1 MNNNLTFIYQ
11 VLSLCSVFQV
21 LIAYLDY
28 MTRVG
33 ELLGGGDDVREL
45 MTEVLEFEV
54 RLANVST
61 IIILG
66 WISKSSNQYTSCT
79 NIFQTDLS
87 STVCR

>member
-66 WISKSSNQYTSCT
+66 WI
-79 NIFQTDLS
+79 
-87 STVCR
+87 